1 MLCLE
6 GAASSKVF
14 LVLLSNIPTQL
25 NSLHSCIIKSV
36 ATQVAS
42 IHTIKFS
49 AQLYHKISCYTSCKH
64 DQHAGENHSDF
75 ALPGELGWDDSA
87 ENEDKHFDKYIKFHS
102 MANFDKHVL

>member
-42 IHTIKFS
+42 MTSMQAKIIQTLLCLVNLGGMI
-49 AQLYHKISCYTSCKH
+49 QLKMKTNTLISTLSFI
-64 DQHAGENHSDF
+64 QWQILMNMS
-75 ALPGELGWDDSA
+75 
-87 ENEDKHFDKYIKFHS
+87 
-102 MANFDKHVL
+102 